1 MRNCIRGLVLA
12 ASFSLVACHQVD
24 LARLYLANNGTDA
37 TLTQPLPLI
46 LPYKDVDGWVLL
58 SGRVNGRAPVDFVL
72 DTGASVV
79 ALLADRRTAHL
90 GLDMRDVR
98 RLGAADNLAAPIGA
112 RQDGLS
118 IDFGGVTLTDQAA
131 LAIPA
136 ETLDCKGQRQPVPF
150 NGVIGH
156 DLFRRFTVEV
166 NRDRGTVTLHD
177 PKTYRYAGRGWVVPA
192 RIEGRQPFID
202 AQVTP
207 PGETPYTA
215 RMHVDSGAGIDMTLF
230 PGSNPAIKA
239 TPGGRVHEAC
249 FVGGL
254 ARYTVGAPVQVAL
267 AGAAATTPVEYAT
280 GREVVAGRQ
289 NGRLGAR
296 FLARFNVVFDYAR
309 ERLILEARSG
319 NGTEGPVSHADA
331 GSRTDASRA
340 AASLNHP
347 GGGQGHVMR
356 RHGVPLARAL
366 R

>member
-37 TLTQPLPLI
+37 KLTQPLPLTM
-46 LPYKDVDGWVLL
+46 PYKDVDGWVLL
-58 SGRVNGRAPVDFVL
+58 PARVNGHAPVDFVL

-90 GLDMRDVR
+90 GLDMRNVR
-98 RLGAADNLAAPIGA
+98 RLGVADNLAAPIGA

-136 ETLDCKGQRQPVPF
+136 ETLDCKGKGAPVPF

-177 PKTYRYAGRGWVVPA
+177 PATYRYAGRGRVVPA
-192 RIEGRQPFID
+192 RIEGRQPFVD
-202 AQVTP
+202 ARVAP
-207 PGETPYTA
+207 PGGAPYAA
-215 RMHVDSGAGIDMTLF
+215 RLHVDSGAGIDMTLF
-230 PGSNPAIKA
+230 PGSSAAINAPAV
-239 TPGGRVHEAC
+239 GRVREAC

-267 AGAAATTPVEYAT
+267 AGVAATTPVEYAA
-280 GREVVAGRQ
+280 GREVVASGQ

-296 FLARFNVVFDYAR
+296 FLSRFNVVFDYAR
-309 ERLILEARSG
+309 ERLILEPR
-319 NGTEGPVSHADA
+319 
-331 GSRTDASRA
+331 
-340 AASLNHP
+340 
-347 GGGQGHVMR
+347 GQHVAKA
-356 RHGVPLARAL
+356 P
-366 R
+366 

>member
-1 MRNCIRGLVLA
+1 MRHCIRGLVLA
-12 ASFSLVACHQVD
+12 AAFPLVACHQVD
-24 LARLYLANNGTDA
+24 LARLYLANNGTKA
-37 TLTQPLPLI
+37 TVNRPLPLT

-58 SGRVNGRAPVDFVL
+58 PARVNGRAPVDFVL

-98 RLGAADNLAAPIGA
+98 RLGAADDLAAPIGA

-118 IDFGGVTLTDQAA
+118 IDLGGVTLADQAA

-136 ETLDCKGQRQPVPF
+136 ETLDCQGKGASVPF

-177 PKTYRYAGRGWVVPA
+177 PATFRYAGRGRVVPA
-192 RIEGRQPFID
+192 RIEGRQPFVE
-202 AQVTP
+202 ARVLP
-207 PGETPYTA
+207 PRGSAYLA
-215 RMHVDSGAGIDMTLF
+215 RLHVDSGAGIDMTLF
-230 PGSNPAIKA
+230 PGSNAAIKA
-239 TPGGRVHEAC
+239 PSDGRVREAC

-254 ARYTVGAPVQVAL
+254 ARYTEGPPVQVGL
-267 AGAAATTPVEYAT
+267 ADTVTATPVEYAI
-280 GREVVAGRQ
+280 GREVVASGQ

-309 ERLILEARSG
+309 ERLILEPRQVARE
-319 NGTEGPVSHADA
+319 GT
-331 GSRTDASRA
+331 TTRA
-340 AASLNHP
+340 H
-347 GGGQGHVMR
+347 
-356 RHGVPLARAL
+356 
-366 R
+366 

>member
-12 ASFSLVACHQVD
+12 ISFPLVACHQVD
-24 LARLYLANNGTDA
+24 LARLYLANNGTQA
-37 TLTQPLPLI
+37 TVTQPLPLT

-58 SGRVNGRAPVDFVL
+58 PARVNGHAPVDFVL

-90 GLDMRDVR
+90 GLDMREVR

-136 ETLDCKGQRQPVPF
+136 ETMDCKGQRQPVPF

-177 PKTYRYAGRGWVVPA
+177 PATYRYTGSGWVVPA
-192 RIEGRQPFID
+192 RIEGRQPFVD
-202 AQVTP
+202 AQVAP
-207 PGETPYTA
+207 PGEAAYAA
-215 RMHVDSGAGIDMTLF
+215 RLHVDSGAGIDMTLF
-230 PGSNPAIKA
+230 PGSTPAVKA
-239 TPGGRVHEAC
+239 PVGGRVREAC

-254 ARYTVGAPVQVAL
+254 ARYTVGVPVQVAL
-267 AGAAATTPVEYAT
+267 AGAATTTPVEYAM
-280 GREVVAGRQ
+280 GREVIASGQ

-296 FLARFNVVFDYAR
+296 FLSRFNVVFDYAR
-309 ERLILEARSG
+309 GRLILEHRIP
-319 NGTEGPVSHADA
+319 GP
-331 GSRTDASRA
+331 
-340 AASLNHP
+340 
-347 GGGQGHVMR
+347 
-356 RHGVPLARAL
+356 
-366 R
+366 